1 MILHFPANRRM
12 TAFSLLEVLIAS
24 ALFFIAMFSVLALS
38 SRSLNAARN
47 LSPTHADIS
56 ELVLPLVL
64 TNRFTDEDLGVLS
77 DGFENFPE
85 HSWEREI
92 VPWYTNG
99 FFRVNFR
106 IMRGGQIESESSIYM
121 YKPASRITQTF

>member
-1 MILHFPANRRM
+1 M